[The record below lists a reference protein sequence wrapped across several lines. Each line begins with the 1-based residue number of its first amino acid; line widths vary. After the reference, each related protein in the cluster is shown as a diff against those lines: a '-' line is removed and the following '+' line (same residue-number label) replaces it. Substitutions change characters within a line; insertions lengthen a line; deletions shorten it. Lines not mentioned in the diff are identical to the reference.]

1 MSRTSVEKLVRR
13 LELEPLAEDCFLG
26 HAGRGEGRVF
36 GGMLAA
42 QALVAA
48 GRTVVAAQ
56 PHSLHLYFVRGGRH
70 GVPVTWS
77 VTRVR
82 DGYSFT
88 LRHVVAEQSGATILT
103 AMASF
108 TTKHGGL
115 AHQDPMPAVPDPDS
129 LEDWEDLRVRALGSD
144 TVRRP
149 DGPLEMRDCDPATAA
164 PRAGRP
170 ARRRVWMRPR
180 TPLPTDDPLLHAAAL
195 VYGTDRGLLGT
206 AARPARARD
215 GECARCEPRPHG
227 VVPPSDPLRRLGAV
241 RHDQPG
247 RCGGTRALSWG
258 FVHACR
264 GADRVGRAGRADPR
278 APGQSIRRTM
288 ND

>member
-1 MSRTSVEKLVRR
+1 MSRTSVEKLMRR
-13 LELEPLAEDCFLG
+13 LDLEPLAEDCFLG

-48 GRTVVAAQ
+48 GRTVAAAQ

-103 AMASF
+103 ATASF

-115 AHQDPMPAVPDPDS
+115 AHQDPMPAVPDPDG
-129 LEDWEDLRVRALGSD
+129 LEDWEDLRVRALGAD

-180 TPLPTDDPLLHAAAL
+180 TPLPTDDPLLHAAVL

-206 AARPARARD
+206 AARP
-215 GECARCEPRPHG
+215 HG
-227 VVPPSDPLRRLGAV
+227 LVMGNALGASLDHTAWFHHPIRFDDWV
-241 RHDQPG
+241 LYDMTSPV
-247 RCGGTRALSWG
+247 A
-258 FVHACR
+258 A
-264 GADRVGRAGRADPR
+264 AGRGLCHGALFTR
-278 APGQSIRRTM
+278 TGERIASVAQEGLIRVRRVSPSGAR
-288 ND
+288 